1 VTAVPPFRVAVQ
13 LKSVPLPFAKALP
26 WLREAGAKAIE
37 IDARGEL
44 RPQNLSDTGVRQIR
58 KLLDDCELKVA
69 AIEFH
74 TSRGYGTTDD
84 LDRRVEATKAA
95 MKMARQFGCDLV
107 VNQVG
112 RVPED
117 LNSPEG
123 QTLVEVLHDLGLH
136 AQRAGAWLAAETG
149 SESGADLKRLIDALP
164 PGALFAT
171 LDPGNL
177 LVNGFSPHDAATAL
191 GNSIRHVYARDAVR
205 DFGRGKASEVQLG
218 RGAIDWQELIGLLE
232 ALGYR
237 GYLSIKRE
245 HWDDPLVEIKQA
257 LSYLANI

>member
-1 VTAVPPFRVAVQ
+1 VPPFRVAVQ

-26 WLREAGAKAIE
+26 WLREAGANAVE

-44 RPQNLSDTGVRQIR
+44 RPQDLSETGVRQIR
-58 KLLDDCELKVA
+58 KLLDDSELRVA

-74 TSRGYGTTDD
+74 TRRGYGTTDD

-112 RVPED
+112 QVPAD
-117 LNSPEG
+117 LNSAEG

-136 AQRAGAWLAAETG
+136 AQKAGAWLAAETG

-164 PGALFAT
+164 PGSLFAT

-177 LVNGFSPHDAATAL
+177 LINGFSPREAAEAL
-191 GNSIRHVYARDAVR
+191 STSIRHVYAKDAVR
-205 DFGRGKASEVQLG
+205 DFGRGRASEVQLG
-218 RGAIDWQELIGLLE
+218 RGAVEWPELIGLLE
-232 ALGYR
+232 SQGYR
-237 GYLSIKRE
+237 GYLSVKRE
-245 HWDDPLVEIKQA
+245 HPGDALLEIEQA
-257 LSYLANI
+257 LSYLASI

>member
-1 VTAVPPFRVAVQ
+1 VPPFRIAVP
-13 LKSVPLPFAKALP
+13 LKCVPLPFAKALP
-26 WLREAGAKAIE
+26 WLREAGANAIE
-37 IDARGEL
+37 IDARGEI
-44 RPQNLSDTGVRQIR
+44 RPQDLSETGVRQIR
-58 KLLDDCELKVA
+58 KLLDDCELRVA

-74 TSRGYGTTDD
+74 TRRGYGTTSE

-112 RVPED
+112 QVPTD

-123 QTLVEVLHDLGLH
+123 QTLVEVLRDLGLH
-136 AQRAGAWLAAETG
+136 SQHAGAWLAAETG
-149 SESGADLKRLIDALP
+149 SESGTDLKRLVDALP
-164 PGALFAT
+164 PGALFVA

-177 LVNGFSPHDAATAL
+177 LINGFSPREAAEAL
-191 GNSIRHVYARDAVR
+191 GGSIRHVYAKDAVR
-205 DFGRGKASEVQLG
+205 DFGRGRASEVQLG
-218 RGAIDWQELIGLLE
+218 RGAVEWPELVGLLE
-232 ALGYR
+232 AQGYR

-245 HWDDPLVEIKQA
+245 SPDNALLEIEQA

>member
-1 VTAVPPFRVAVQ
+1 MPPFRVAVQ

-44 RPQNLSDTGVRQIR
+44 RPGSLSETGTRQIR
-58 KLLDDCELKVA
+58 KLLDDAELKVA

-74 TSRGYGTTDD
+74 TRRGYGTTAD

-112 RVPED
+112 QVPQD

-123 QTLVEVLHDLGLH
+123 QTLIEVLRDLGLH
-136 AQRAGAWLAAETG
+136 SQHAGAWLAAETG

-164 PGALFAT
+164 HGSLFAT

-177 LVNGFSPHDAATAL
+177 MVNGFSAREAAEAL
-191 GNSIRHVYARDAVR
+191 GDSIRHVYAKDAVR
-205 DFGRGKASEVQLG
+205 DFGRGRASEVQLG
-218 RGAIDWQELIGLLE
+218 RGAVDWPELIGLLE
-232 ALGYR
+232 AQGYR

-245 HWDDPLVEIKQA
+245 HSGDALVEIEQA